1 MQKLDVAGLKID
13 VISKSELLR
22 LMESRTKTPKQTWSY
37 YGIFGIFIRSLA
49 GTQNNENA
57 KPSGHCHTRWH
68 WDFLG
73 AKILRD
79 AVYCQKITGLKL

>member
-1 MQKLDVAGLKID
+1 
-13 VISKSELLR
+13 
-22 LMESRTKTPKQTWSY
+22 MESRTKTPKQTWSY

-57 KPSGHCHTRWH
+57 KPADIAIPDGIGI
-68 WDFLG
+68 LG

-79 AVYCQKITGLKL
+79 AVYCQNYWLKIIEAYWQAIASLFSCPL